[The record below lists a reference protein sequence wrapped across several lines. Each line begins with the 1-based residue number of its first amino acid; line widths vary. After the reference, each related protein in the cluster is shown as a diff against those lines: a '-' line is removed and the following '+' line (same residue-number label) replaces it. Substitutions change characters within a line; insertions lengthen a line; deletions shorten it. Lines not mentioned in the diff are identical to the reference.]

1 MTQWLRDH
9 VVAWRIA
16 LGVVATAVVM
26 LTQPAPWVLAL
37 GIAGVWPVGLAG
49 CVPVSRL
56 ARPGRRRVVRSGRTY
71 AV

>member
-16 LGVVATAVVM
+16 IAVVATAAVV
-26 LTQPAPWVLAL
+26 LTRPAPWVLAL
-37 GIAGVWPVGLAG
+37 GIAGAWPVGLAA
-49 CVPVSRL
+49 CLASSRRVEPV
-56 ARPGRRRVVRSGRTY
+56 RRRVVPAGRHD